1 MMCKEMKE
9 DLRLMGSL
17 KDGGRRDVETKE
29 RLIQALLN
37 EYEDYR
43 ALLMDGED
51 DYGKEWVIDSCSFH
65 ICCEKLFTKLTVC
78 DGLSCV

>member
-29 RLIQALLN
+29 RLI
-37 EYEDYR
+37 
-43 ALLMDGED
+43 
-51 DYGKEWVIDSCSFH
+51 
-65 ICCEKLFTKLTVC
+65 
-78 DGLSCV
+78 

>member
-1 MMCKEMKE
+1 
-9 DLRLMGSL
+9 
-17 KDGGRRDVETKE
+17 
-29 RLIQALLN
+29 
-37 EYEDYR
+37 
-43 ALLMDGED
+43 MDGED